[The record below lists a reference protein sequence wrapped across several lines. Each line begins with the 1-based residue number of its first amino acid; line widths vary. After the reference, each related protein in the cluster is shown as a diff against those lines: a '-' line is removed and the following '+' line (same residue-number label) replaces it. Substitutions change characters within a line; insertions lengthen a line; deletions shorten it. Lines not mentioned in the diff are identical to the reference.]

1 MNKKIKTILFTLF
14 VAGLLSISCSNKGTT
29 GPTDNGDD
37 STTPTIPT
45 GIQDGE
51 GVDKSNRQYKYASTT
66 KYDGLEL
73 TVDGKFDQ
81 TLTTQDQLQ
90 ISVSERDSN
99 LQDNYAGGVLIKMP
113 LLTQLGFTS
122 DLIRILPKNIKK
134 IPAYGYDIHAVYVI
148 NDTNPEERLEYVE
161 LETTRINFNGNF
173 IMMNGDITLTKTTI
187 VKEQDKE
194 PVTTKVVYALKENKI
209 ERIEV
214 SNTVT
219 PIAGTPIDPNY

>member
-1 MNKKIKTILFTLF
+1 
-14 VAGLLSISCSNKGTT
+14 
-29 GPTDNGDD
+29 
-37 STTPTIPT
+37 
-45 GIQDGE
+45 
-51 GVDKSNRQYKYASTT
+51 
-66 KYDGLEL
+66 
-73 TVDGKFDQ
+73 
-81 TLTTQDQLQ
+81 
-90 ISVSERDSN
+90 
-99 LQDNYAGGVLIKMP
+99 MP
-113 LLTQLGFTS
+113 LLKDLGFTS

-161 LETTRINFNGNF
+161 LETTRINFNANF

-214 SNTVT
+214 ANSVT
-219 PIAGTPIDPNY
+219 PIPVEGNVIDPYNK